1 MTRRVSVPAFRR
13 TSRPSGAADRANGT
27 RVGTCSET
35 FGAVGEGGLIPM
47 GGGGGQ
53 FQTEV
58 FGERTARAA
67 ADVKHKLPVKAVPSI
82 IDQWDIKN

>member
-1 MTRRVSVPAFRR
+1 
-13 TSRPSGAADRANGT
+13 
-27 RVGTCSET
+27 
-35 FGAVGEGGLIPM
+35 M